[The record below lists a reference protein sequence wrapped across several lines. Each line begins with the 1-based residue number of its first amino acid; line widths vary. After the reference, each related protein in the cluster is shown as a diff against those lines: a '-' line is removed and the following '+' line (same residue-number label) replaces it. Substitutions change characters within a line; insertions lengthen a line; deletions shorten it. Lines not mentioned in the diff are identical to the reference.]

1 MQHTDCFSPRF
12 RESSVT
18 RPLLSLRPKAGAQ
31 PANDGPPPLGEN
43 AGAEPILKHAIVRAR
58 CLHATYNS
66 GQVILH
72 PCLLYREH
80 DALFLL
86 AVTVLRDGKAPR
98 EAKLGTFRVS
108 GLAELTSS
116 PESFAPSAL
125 HKDWTVKPGWS
136 VIAGLRDQDSAA
148 AWEKPEA

>member
-1 MQHTDCFSPRF
+1 MLQCSITVESFLSPH
-12 RESSVT
+12 ELPVT
-18 RPLLSLRPKAGAQ
+18 RPLLRLRSKADAL
-31 PANDGPPPLGEN
+31 PANDGQLPAGEN

-66 GQVILH
+66 GQVVLH

-86 AVTVLRDGKAPR
+86 AVTVLRDGKPPR
-98 EAKLGTFRVS
+98 EPKLGTFRVS

-125 HKDWTVKPGWS
+125 YKEWTVKPGWT
-136 VIAGLRDQDSAA
+136 VIAGLRD
-148 AWEKPEA
+148 